1 MNSNTRN
8 IVSNEGSSSSIPWL
22 WIGLCVFLLLGGLS
36 LYYAVQKES
45 NAWYSIRSSWMNYF
59 FGSSN
64 LQEIDIPTRVQDT
77 TSPVPSVSNSTNG
90 TVKPGETWCF
100 VGEDNTGRWCV
111 QVPLPSLCEPTRSYG
126 GRSPCEMTLAQQLPI
141 GVVTN
146 GGIGKTSLVLPDQTR
161 PNFRSE
167 KQLRDDTA
175 KAAAFAAAKEAAEKT
190 PRASLSGT

>member
-1 MNSNTRN
+1 
-8 IVSNEGSSSSIPWL
+8 
-22 WIGLCVFLLLGGLS
+22 
-36 LYYAVQKES
+36 
-45 NAWYSIRSSWMNYF
+45 
-59 FGSSN
+59 
-64 LQEIDIPTRVQDT
+64 
-77 TSPVPSVSNSTNG
+77 
-90 TVKPGETWCF
+90 
-100 VGEDNTGRWCV
+100 
-111 QVPLPSLCEPTRSYG
+111 
-126 GRSPCEMTLAQQLPI
+126 MTLAQQLPI